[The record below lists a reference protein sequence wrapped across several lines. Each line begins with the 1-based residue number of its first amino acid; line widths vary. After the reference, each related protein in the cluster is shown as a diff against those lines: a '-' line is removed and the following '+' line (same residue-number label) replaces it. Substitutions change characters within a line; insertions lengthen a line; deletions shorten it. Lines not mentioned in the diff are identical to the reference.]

1 MKSKKEVLIESVK
14 SKSKSEEGK
23 TRQLHHNATTTT
35 RPRAALR
42 SENRS
47 ATTTVGLQR
56 LLQRQVCS
64 GCYNG
69 RSAGSAKPLVQLMGG
84 RVPGGSCSHA
94 LHPGKLGFSSS
105 AQNEAESA
113 CMQLV
118 AISRN

>member
-42 SENRS
+42 SESRS

-56 LLQRQVCS
+56 LLQLQVGGQRKALGAIDGRARARRQLLPRPPSREAWVLLL
-64 GCYNG
+64 
-69 RSAGSAKPLVQLMGG
+69 RAK
-84 RVPGGSCSHA
+84 
-94 LHPGKLGFSSS
+94 
-105 AQNEAESA
+105 
-113 CMQLV
+113 
-118 AISRN
+118 